1 MRTFSSAAELMGA
14 VGETIGPGEPF
25 PVDQER
31 IQAFADATDDHQ
43 WIHLDETRAAT
54 GPFGGRVAH
63 GFLTLS
69 LLPALMRGLYALEG
83 VTMAINYGLNKV
95 RFPAPLPTGSSV
107 RATAVVSQVDQVP
120 GGLQVVM
127 TVTVLADGATK
138 PCCVAESVSR
148 LAFAAD

>member
-1 MRTFSSAAELMGA
+1 
-14 VGETIGPGEPF
+14 
-25 PVDQER
+25 
-31 IQAFADATDDHQ
+31 
-43 WIHLDETRAAT
+43 
-54 GPFGGRVAH
+54 
-63 GFLTLS
+63 
-69 LLPALMRGLYALEG
+69 GLYALEG

-107 RATAVVSQVDQVP
+107 RATAVVSQVDQLP

-148 LAFAAD
+148 LAFVAD

>member
-54 GPFGGRVAH
+54 GPFGARVAH

-107 RATAVVSQVDQVP
+107 RATAVVSQVDQVL